1 MPTSWIWSTGWE
13 RGSLDAQEESHRF
26 LLCGHGFGE
35 GNVGVLSSGVR
46 GAATVVDSGAG
57 RCLPE
62 TQEWPFLGGPR
73 SQWSWRI
80 RRRWGDCRLSGE
92 CSRALGSWWGQGQP
106 LLLLPQCRRRPEKQG
121 RGFRNTLTVYSVP
134 PSSVSGPTPCPFLKS
149 PLVTRPSSSPC
160 ARFPLQ
166 DRMIQSPGVGVLE
179 HELRAQ
185 GLGRPLEGTS
195 GCVGDRKSVV

>member
-1 MPTSWIWSTGWE
+1 MWYERRIFPISGRTGTEADCSGRWWPGDQMNHELAEKQVTQERRERHRLGGGCLPVGFGPLGGRGAAWMPRKSLTG
-13 RGSLDAQEESHRF
+13 GGF
-26 LLCGHGFGE
+26 LLCGHGVGE

-106 LLLLPQCRRRPEKQG
+106 LLLLPQCRRRP
-121 RGFRNTLTVYSVP
+121 
-134 PSSVSGPTPCPFLKS
+134 
-149 PLVTRPSSSPC
+149 
-160 ARFPLQ
+160 
-166 DRMIQSPGVGVLE
+166 
-179 HELRAQ
+179 
-185 GLGRPLEGTS
+185 GLCRSETGGGLSKP
-195 GCVGDRKSVV
+195 